1 MNDENNE
8 ESSPDIQM
16 NLAAPDQLAYD
27 ELVDEFGDELILA
40 DLNEVVTQ
48 RLRSLYDNQHQIR
61 QRIAQAQERQ

>member
-1 MNDENNE
+1 MSNENNE